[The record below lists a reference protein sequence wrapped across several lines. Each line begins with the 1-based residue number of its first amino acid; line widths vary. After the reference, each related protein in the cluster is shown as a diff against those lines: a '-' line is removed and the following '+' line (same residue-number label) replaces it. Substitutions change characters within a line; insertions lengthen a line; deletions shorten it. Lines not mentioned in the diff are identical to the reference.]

1 MQRRDDDHAW
11 GRTPGSRP
19 PLAWWLPLALWVAS
33 AVVLTVVVATVIE
46 SPAARDDRDP
56 AEQRAGFLISG
67 PEIASLGLGLPLGER
82 PVVLIFDRAVPPAER
97 LRQFTQRVDTRA
109 STVLVVPSANRSE
122 AKVAG
127 VRVVTDPEGR
137 IADRVG
143 LREPVDGG
151 FPVGYAVIDASGRVR
166 YATLDPT
173 YLDHPFEIE
182 VITEG
187 LT

>member
-1 MQRRDDDHAW
+1 MQRRDDDRVW

-33 AVVLTVVVATVIE
+33 AAVLTLVVTAVIE
-46 SPAARDDRDP
+46 APAARDDPDP

-67 PEIASLGLGLPLGER
+67 PEIDSLGLGLPLGER
-82 PVVLIFDRAVPPAER
+82 PVVLVFDRAVPPAER
-97 LRQFTQRVDTRA
+97 LRRFAQRVDTRA
-109 STVLVVPSANRSE
+109 TTVLVVPSADGARTDT
-122 AKVAG
+122 AG
-127 VRVVTDPEGR
+127 VRVVADPQGR
-137 IADRVG
+137 IPGRVG

-151 FPVGYAVIDASGRVR
+151 FPVGYAVIDAAGRVR

-187 LT
+187 LG